1 MFSANNHAGMDE
13 YADIGQVRDLLQD
26 IHNRAVALEADYA
39 EDLARVEPEFQEGAR
54 NLVHYLEMRE
64 SNTPALR
71 TALRRLGL
79 YSLAHAERNV
89 LGSIEAVLRALN
101 ALVGEGDPDPA
112 ALAHAI
118 QFANPTADRHRRA
131 ILGASPDGRNVSIMV
146 TLPTEAADNR
156 VLVEEMLAAGM
167 NVARI
172 NCAHDDAETWER
184 MIANVRAA
192 AADQETEC
200 RIIMDLAGPKLRT
213 GELQPGPG
221 VIHIRPKR
229 DPMGRV
235 IAPRRIRL
243 IPEDAVQRGTKSAVV
258 PVPADC
264 IDFARVGDEIR
275 LRDTRGKKRCLPV
288 VEKDDKGMVLESVQ
302 GAYIASGTK
311 FTLVRS
317 DIGEKLKF
325 RIGELPAV
333 EVPLLLHVGDTLI
346 FDADGRPGTPARE
359 DADGNVLEP
368 AHISCQQPE
377 VFEYLSVGEKIS
389 LNDGK
394 ISGVI
399 RDISDKGL
407 EVEITKAKPTGSRLR
422 AHRGMNFPQS
432 DIKLP
437 GLSEIDRLNLEFIVE
452 HADAVSLSFIRK
464 PADIQL
470 LLDELD
476 RLGAD
481 QLGLVIKVETKKA
494 FKNLPRLILT
504 AMRRYPIA
512 VMIARGD
519 LAVEC
524 GWARLAELQ
533 KEILWICDAARVPV
547 VWATQVL
554 EQEAKKGL
562 PSRAEITDAA
572 ESQQADCVML
582 NKGPHILATIRTLD
596 NILRRMQSLREKKSS

>member
-1 MFSANNHAGMDE
+1 MFSANNQAGMDE
-13 YADIGQVRDLLQD
+13 YADFGQIRDLLQD
-26 IHNRAVALEADYA
+26 IRDRAVALESTYAD
-39 EDLARVEPEFQEGAR
+39 DLTRVHPEFLEGAR
-54 NLVHYLEMRE
+54 NLVHYLEMRK

-89 LGSIEAVLRALN
+89 LGSIHAVLRALD
-101 ALVGEGDPDPA
+101 ALAGVGEPDPDV
-112 ALAHAI
+112 LARAI
-118 QFANPTADRHRRA
+118 RAANPTADQHRRA
-131 ILGASPDGRNVSIMV
+131 MLGPSPEGRKASIMV
-146 TLPTEAADNR
+146 TLPTEAADNP
-156 VLVEEMLAAGM
+156 VLVEEMLLAGM

-172 NCAHDDAETWER
+172 NCAHDDPDTWER
-184 MIANVRAA
+184 MIANVRNAA
-192 AADQETEC
+192 RDADTEC
-200 RIIMDLAGPKLRT
+200 RIMMDLAGPKLRT
-213 GELQPGPG
+213 GELAPGPG

-235 IAPRRIRL
+235 IAPRRVRL
-243 IPEDAVQRGTKSAVV
+243 IPEDVVQRGTKSAVI
-258 PVPADC
+258 PVPGDC
-264 IDFARVGDEIR
+264 VDLARVGDEIR
-275 LRDTRGKKRCLPV
+275 LRDTRGKKRRFPI
-288 VEKDDKGMVLESVQ
+288 VEKDDKGIVLESEQ

-311 FTLVRS
+311 LTLVRP
-317 DIGEKLKF
+317 DAGERHKF
-325 RIGELPAV
+325 NIGELPAV
-333 EVPLLLHVGDTLI
+333 EVPLLLQVGNTLI
-346 FDADGRPGTPARE
+346 IDADGRPGEPARE

-368 AHISCQQPE
+368 AHIACQQPE

-399 RDISDKGL
+399 RRISDTGL

-437 GLSEIDRLNLEFIVE
+437 GLTEIDRANLEFIVQ
-452 HADAVSLSFIRK
+452 HADAVNLSFIRK
-464 PADIQL
+464 PQDVEL
-470 LLDELD
+470 LLEALDELGASN
-476 RLGAD
+476 LGI
-481 QLGLVIKVETKKA
+481 VIKVETKKG
-494 FKNLPRLILT
+494 FRNLPKIILA

-533 KEILWICDAARVPV
+533 QEVLWICDAARVPV
-547 VWATQVL
+547 MWATQVL

-572 ESQQADCVML
+572 ESQRADCVML
-582 NKGPHILATIRTLD
+582 NKGPHILAAIRTLD
-596 NILRRMQSLREKKSS
+596 SILRRMQTLRDKKSS

>member
-1 MFSANNHAGMDE
+1 MDE
-13 YADIGQVRDLLQD
+13 HADIGQIRSVLQGLHD
-26 IHNRAVALEADYA
+26 RAVALEDEYA
-39 EDLARVEPEFQEGAR
+39 EELAAVRPEHAEGAR
-54 NLVHYLEMRE
+54 NLIHYLALRE
-64 SNTPALR
+64 SDTESMRNS
-71 TALRRLGL
+71 LRRLGL

-89 LGSIEAVLRALN
+89 LGSIEAVQQALS
-101 ALVGEGDPDPA
+101 ALTGEESIKPS
-112 ALAHAI
+112 ALAETVSTR
-118 QFANPTADRHRRA
+118 NPNASAHRLA
-131 ILGASPDGRNVSIMV
+131 ILGPAPEGRDVSIMV
-146 TLPTEAADNR
+146 TVPTEAADNR

-184 MIANVRAA
+184 MVANVRAA
-192 AADQETEC
+192 AADAAVEC
-200 RIIMDLAGPKLRT
+200 RIMMDLAGPKLRT
-213 GELQPGPG
+213 GDLQPGPG

-243 IPEDAVQRGTKSAVV
+243 IPEDVVQRGTKAAVV
-258 PVPADC
+258 PVPIDC

-275 LRDTRGKKRCLPV
+275 LRDTRGKKRCFPV
-288 VEKDDKGMVLESVQ
+288 VEKDDKGIVLESVQ

-317 DIGEKLKF
+317 EIGEKLKY

-346 FDADGRPGTPARE
+346 FDADGRPGRPARE

-437 GLSEIDRLNLEFIVE
+437 GLTEIDKSNLEFIVE
-452 HADAVSLSFIRK
+452 HADAVNLSFIRK

-504 AMRRYPIA
+504 AMQRYPIA

-533 KEILWICDAARVPV
+533 QEMLWICDAARVPV
-547 VWATQVL
+547 MWATQVL

-572 ESQQADCVML
+572 ESQRADCVML
-582 NKGPHILATIRTLD
+582 NKGPHILAAIRTLD
-596 NILRRMQSLREKKSS
+596 NILRLMQSLRDKKSS

>member
-13 YADIGQVRDLLQD
+13 YANIGQVRNLLQD
-26 IHNRAVALEADYA
+26 IHDRAVALEADYA
-39 EDLARVEPEFQEGAR
+39 EDLARVNPEFQEGAR

-71 TALRRLGL
+71 AALRRLGL

-89 LGSIEAVLRALN
+89 LGSIEAVLRALD
-101 ALVGEGDPDPA
+101 ALAGEGDPDPE

-118 QFANPTADRHRRA
+118 HFANPTADRHRRA
-131 ILGASPDGRNVSIMV
+131 VLGPCPDGRNVSIMV

-184 MIANVRAA
+184 MVANVRAA
-192 AADQETEC
+192 AADADVKC
-200 RIIMDLAGPKLRT
+200 RIMMDLAGPKLRT

-235 IAPRRIRL
+235 IAPRRVRL
-243 IPEDAVQRGTKSAVV
+243 IPEDVVQRGTKAAVV
-258 PVPADC
+258 PVPIDC

-275 LRDTRGKKRCLPV
+275 LRDTRGKKRCFPI
-288 VEKDDKGMVLESVQ
+288 VEKDDKGIVLESVQ
-302 GAYIASGTK
+302 GAYIATGTR

-317 DIGEKLKF
+317 EAGEKLKF

-346 FDADGRPGTPARE
+346 FDADGRPGRPARE

-437 GLSEIDRLNLEFIVE
+437 GLTEIDKSNLEFIVE
-452 HADAVSLSFIRK
+452 HADAVNLSFIRK

-470 LLDELD
+470 LLDELE
-476 RLGAD
+476 RLAAN

-494 FKNLPRLILT
+494 FKSLPRLILT

-596 NILRRMQSLREKKSS
+596 NILRRMQTLRDKKSS